1 MRLRSEHQPECASVR
16 FLSGFGTGLK
26 FQGSYQPRMDN
37 SASAITKKERNSIM
51 RRRRLWPIILLVI
64 IIAVGFYRGWFA
76 LSGGREAES
85 RKVDVHLTVD
95 PDKAKQ
101 DAKAVKEAAKD
112 LTEKAR
118 EKATDSGDQSKE
130 DPAPP

>member
-1 MRLRSEHQPECASVR
+1 
-16 FLSGFGTGLK
+16 
-26 FQGSYQPRMDN
+26 
-37 SASAITKKERNSIM
+37 M
-51 RRRRLWPIILLVI
+51 RRARVWPIVLLVI

-76 LSGGREAES
+76 LSGGREPEG

-112 LTEKAR
+112 LADDVRESAKDAR
-118 EKATDSGDQSKE
+118 EEAAEKSEPKKD
-130 DPAPP
+130 